1 MFIINPLPAI
11 DLGPDQ
17 QFCEGTVNKLSA
29 GEGFASYLWNT
40 GETGDYINIT
50 EEGEYWVEVTDENGC
65 SNTDTIFMALN
76 PLPQVDLGDDREFCE
91 GSSAELTAPSG
102 FSAYLWSSGETTSG
116 ISVSTPGEYWVEVSD
131 ENGCSNRDT
140 IIVIMDPLPAAPEI
154 VSGPTSVDSFIG
166 IDPPPTYTCTESS
179 FTETYEWNLEPSG
192 AGNLAAN
199 GTSAYVEWTSGFT
212 GSANLTVRGVNDCG
226 NGNYSQ
232 SYTVSVYSSQSIGE
246 NEAISGIKLFPNPSN
261 GVFVLQFSSV
271 KEQEIR
277 FLVTASG
284 GKQVVEYKEGV
295 PAGPYQRNFNLA
307 ELTAGT
313 YYLSIIDSR
322 GRMMSR
328 QQIVIN

>member
-1 MFIINPLPAI
+1 
-11 DLGPDQ
+11 
-17 QFCEGTVNKLSA
+17 
-29 GEGFASYLWNT
+29 
-40 GETGDYINIT
+40 
-50 EEGEYWVEVTDENGC
+50 
-65 SNTDTIFMALN
+65 
-76 PLPQVDLGDDREFCE
+76 
-91 GSSAELTAPSG
+91 
-102 FSAYLWSSGETTSG
+102 
-116 ISVSTPGEYWVEVSD
+116 
-131 ENGCSNRDT
+131 
-140 IIVIMDPLPAAPEI
+140 
-154 VSGPTSVDSFIG
+154 
-166 IDPPPTYTCTESS
+166 
-179 FTETYEWNLEPSG
+179 
-192 AGNLAAN
+192 
-199 GTSAYVEWTSGFT
+199 
-212 GSANLTVRGVNDCG
+212 
-226 NGNYSQ
+226 
-232 SYTVSVYSSQSIGE
+232 VYSSQSIGE